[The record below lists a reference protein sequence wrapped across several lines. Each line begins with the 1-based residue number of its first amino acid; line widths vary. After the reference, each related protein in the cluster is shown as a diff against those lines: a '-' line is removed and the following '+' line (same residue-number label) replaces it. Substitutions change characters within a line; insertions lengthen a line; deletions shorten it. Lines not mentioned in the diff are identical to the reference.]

1 MNDLDT
7 SILKQYY
14 KGYYQDA
21 KELSKVSLKLL
32 FFTEDREN
40 ILFSETALYFVLFV
54 LLTLQSYKKL

>member
-7 SILKQYY
+7 SILKLYY

-21 KELSKVSLKLL
+21 KELTKVSLKLL

-40 ILFSETALYFVLFV
+40 ILFSETAYFVLFV

>member
-21 KELSKVSLKLL
+21 KELTKVSLKLL
-32 FFTEDREN
+32 FFTEGAEN
-40 ILFSETALYFVLFV
+40 ILFSGTALYF
-54 LLTLQSYKKL
+54 LQHENIFLKT